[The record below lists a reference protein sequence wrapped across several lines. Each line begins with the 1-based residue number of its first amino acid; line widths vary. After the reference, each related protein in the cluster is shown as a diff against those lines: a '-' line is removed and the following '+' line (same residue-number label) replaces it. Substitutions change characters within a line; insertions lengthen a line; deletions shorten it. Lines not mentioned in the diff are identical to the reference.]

1 MSNCTAAKLC
11 RTHDDGLVSKNFF
24 MKKIIN
30 KKHHKNEPWFKW
42 LTREL
47 STYEAFE
54 DFASGKNPED
64 VAEDFISINSLAIS
78 EVFENFDEED
88 KDTLNQFIK
97 LTECEWHVFRILEKQ
112 IALRHKI
119 RFVDFKNRKK

>member
-1 MSNCTAAKLC
+1 
-11 RTHDDGLVSKNFF
+11 

-30 KKHHKNEPWFKW
+30 KKYNKNEPWLNW

-47 STYEAFE
+47 NSYEAFQ
-54 DFASGKNPED
+54 DFALGKNPED
-64 VAEDFISINSLAIS
+64 VAEDFISNNRNAIS

-88 KDTLNQFIK
+88 RDILDQFLK

-112 IALRHKI
+112 IALRDKI
-119 RFVDFKNRKK
+119 RFVDFKKRKK